1 MKIRMKIKLLNIS
14 TQEDEVVD
22 KMEDDVF
29 LRCIE
34 ANLLS
39 DMSLQGIEAIAK
51 VILHSWKLSNMTEIF
66 FLHHYFMYFSYL
78 LRVAYELLITHM
90 ELIVAIKLWT
100 AFLMPSCAH
109 FLAQVD
115 Q

>member
-1 MKIRMKIKLLNIS
+1 MSVVRNVQVPVHTSVLVNYNAMWVLQGWYIWRQRLIYCCLFFQ
-14 TQEDEVVD
+14 QEEQVVD

-51 VILHSWKLSNMTEIF
+51 VSF
-66 FLHHYFMYFSYL
+66 
-78 LRVAYELLITHM
+78 V
-90 ELIVAIKLWT
+90 
-100 AFLMPSCAH
+100 P
-109 FLAQVD
+109 Q
-115 Q
+115 

>member
-51 VILHSWKLSNMTEIF
+51 VILHS
-66 FLHHYFMYFSYL
+66 
-78 LRVAYELLITHM
+78 
-90 ELIVAIKLWT
+90 
-100 AFLMPSCAH
+100 
-109 FLAQVD
+109 
-115 Q
+115 

>member
-1 MKIRMKIKLLNIS
+1 MS
-14 TQEDEVVD
+14 QEEEVAD

-51 VILHSWKLSNMTEIF
+51 VILCLRNCENEAIS
-66 FLHHYFMYFSYL
+66 MY
-78 LRVAYELLITHM
+78 
-90 ELIVAIKLWT
+90 
-100 AFLMPSCAH
+100 C
-109 FLAQVD
+109 
-115 Q
+115 